1 MAKESE
7 KSTITCTS
15 KPQKDLKQKDDCFH
29 AMMNNKTSGKETRDF
44 DSALWRFLIDKL
56 EQKNQ
61 KTVIQMYLQTSE
73 RSET

>member
-44 DSALWRFLIDKL
+44 DSAL
-56 EQKNQ
+56 
-61 KTVIQMYLQTSE
+61 
-73 RSET
+73 